1 MAVGVQKAWSLTANS
16 NGSAD
21 SSINFAEGQVPGSL
35 NNSAR
40 ALMAA
45 VKGFSNQILGAKTTG
60 GSANAQTFTS
70 DSVAAISTAY
80 AAGMGFVF
88 KAGYTNSGA
97 CTFNVDG
104 VGAKSI
110 KKGGAQA
117 ALAANDIVANG
128 IYFVVYEA
136 SGDCFILL
144 NPESGLGAFQPVDA
158 TLTAF
163 AALTTAD
170 DRMLDFTGV
179 DTMAVV
185 TYATVLNNIA
195 AGGTITAGAGVSP
208 ALTIQRDND
217 AGSGV
222 VLYYVH
228 NSASPA
234 AADTPFG
241 LEARAKDS
249 AGNTDTYA
257 SVYCVIVDPNSGS
270 EDGYWRFSTIIAG
283 TTAERLRLGGGLY
296 TPLVSDMGANT
307 INASALFEGD
317 VAVNRLRRTT
327 SSETSGALTTAS
339 ANAVVNATAG
349 VSIAQNVFTAG
360 DIIWIYNNTASAITI
375 TETSG
380 TLRLHGTTT
389 TGNRTL
395 AARGWCEIYFHTA
408 AIFIACGPDIT

>member
-1 MAVGVQKAWSLTANS
+1 MASSYTTKYEIQKPEIGAASDLWGAYLNDDFDCIDLFM
-16 NGSAD
+16 GS
-21 SSINFAEGQVPGSL
+21 FA
-35 NNSAR
+35 
-40 ALMAA
+40 
-45 VKGFSNQILGAKTTG
+45 TTG
-60 GSANAQTFTS
+60 GT
-70 DSVAAISTAY
+70 TAY
-80 AAGMGFVF
+80 VLTTGRTLPAYATGQVF
-88 KAGYTNSGA
+88 RLRINATNTGA
-97 CTFNVDG
+97 STLNVDSL
-104 VGAKSI
+104 GAVSI
-110 KKGGAQA
+110 VKGAST
-117 ALAANDIVANG
+117 ALAAGDLLSGA
-128 IYFVVYEA
+128 VYEVSYDGTNFVLVGSSSTNVNVRA
-136 SGDCFILL
+136 L
-144 NPESGLGAFQPVDA
+144 
-158 TLTAF
+158 
-163 AALTTAD
+163 AALTMAD
-170 DRMLDFTGV
+170 DRMIDLGGA

-195 AGGTITAGAGVSP
+195 AGGTITAGSGVSP

-234 AADTPFG
+234 ASDTI
-241 LEARAKDS
+241 LSITARAKDT
-249 AGNTDTYA
+249 AANTDSYGLIQ
-257 SVYCVIVDPNSGS
+257 CEIMDPTSGS
-270 EDGYWRFSTIIAG
+270 EDGRWSFNTMIAG
-283 TTAERLRLGGGLY
+283 VTTDRLYLGGGLY
-296 TPLVSDMGANT
+296 TPLVSDLGAGT
-307 INASALFEGD
+307 INASALYEGN

-375 TETSG
+375 TQTSG